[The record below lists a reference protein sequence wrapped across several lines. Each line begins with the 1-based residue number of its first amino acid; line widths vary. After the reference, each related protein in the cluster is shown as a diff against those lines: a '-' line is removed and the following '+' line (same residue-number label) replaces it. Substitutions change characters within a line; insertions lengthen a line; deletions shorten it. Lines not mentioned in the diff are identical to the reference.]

1 MVRRSLPSLRRRRAV
16 REPKRRFTI
25 VCEGKNTEPD
35 YFQALRATI
44 RDALVDLDIVPA
56 AGVPLTIAQRSVEF
70 VNRARATRRRRGR
83 VESYEEN
90 DEVWAVFDRDEHPNF
105 DEAVGLCVAKRIG
118 VARSNPCFEICLILH
133 RADFDRPD
141 GRRAVQA
148 QLQALC
154 PEYDMAKGKR
164 PDCVPLIEQIEQAER
179 RAERQL
185 AARGAEGMPYGP
197 PSTTVFHL
205 TQAIRRAAD
214 LARGVS
220 TGAGS

>member
-1 MVRRSLPSLRRRRAV
+1 MPRRSLPSLRCRRAV

-56 AGVPLTIAQRSVEF
+56 AGVPMTIAQRSVEL
-70 VNRARATRRRRGR
+70 VNRARATRRPGR
-83 VESYEEN
+83 IDSYEEN

-105 DEAVGLCVAKRIG
+105 DEAVGLCAAKRIG
-118 VARSNPCFEICLILH
+118 VARSNPCFEIWLILH
-133 RADFDRPD
+133 KTEFDRPD

-148 QLQALC
+148 HLKSLC
-154 PEYDMAKGKR
+154 PEQDAARGKR
-164 PDCVPLIEQIEQAER
+164 PDCASLIDQIETAER

-185 AARGAEGMPYGP
+185 AAREEEGRPYGP
-197 PSTTVFHL
+197 PSTTVFNL
-205 TQAIRRAAD
+205 TQAIRRAAE
-214 LARGVS
+214 LAREVP
-220 TGAGS
+220 A